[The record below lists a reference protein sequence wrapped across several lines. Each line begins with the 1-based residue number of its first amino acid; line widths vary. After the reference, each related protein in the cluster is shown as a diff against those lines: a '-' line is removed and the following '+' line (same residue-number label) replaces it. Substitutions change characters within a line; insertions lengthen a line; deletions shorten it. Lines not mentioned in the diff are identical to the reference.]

1 MQANAGKSGF
11 FKTPNIRVVRGA
23 EFRYRCGMVTRRQ
36 VRQVFI
42 LGAGLGTRL
51 RPLTDRLPKPLVPL
65 YNRPLVEW
73 VIDAC
78 LRAGIHR
85 FAINTHHMPDAW
97 SGFAAQAACRDLD
110 LSLFYEP
117 LLLDTGGGL
126 RNIAPWVADEPLL
139 VHNGDIFTTLPL
151 EKLIEAHLASG
162 LPATLALRSDGAER
176 RVGVDSSG
184 SRVTDLRHA
193 LGVDPGSHVFS
204 GVYCIDP
211 GFLELLPKGGIFSV
225 IPTFV
230 ELARQGRLG
239 AVVIDEGEWLD
250 LGDRESYLTAN
261 LQLDLA
267 PGIHPSAIVKPG
279 ALVERSV
286 IGPDCVIEAGAMV
299 RESVLWAGSQIQ
311 AGASL
316 DRCVV
321 CSGQPVNGAY
331 RDTNV

>member
-1 MQANAGKSGF
+1 VKSLIIRIVGRLVLRYGCRMAIRRRVEQA
-11 FKTPNIRVVRGA
+11 
-23 EFRYRCGMVTRRQ
+23 
-36 VRQVFI
+36 FI

-65 YNRPLVEW
+65 YHRPLVDW
-73 VIDAC
+73 AMDAC
-78 LRAGIHR
+78 VRAGIRR
-85 FAINTHHMPDAW
+85 FAINTHHLPDAW
-97 SGFAAQAACRDLD
+97 NGFAGGVRYPGLD

-117 LLLDTGGGL
+117 ILLDTGGGL
-126 RNIAPWVADEPLL
+126 RNVASWVGDRPLL

-151 EKLIEAHLASG
+151 EKLIEAHLDGG
-162 LPATLALRSDGAER
+162 LPVTLALRSEGAER
-176 RVGVDSSG
+176 RVGLDPAG
-184 SRVTDLRHA
+184 NRVTDLRHS

-211 GFLELLPKGGIFSV
+211 GFLELLPSAGVFSV
-225 IPTFV
+225 IPAFL

-250 LGDRESYLTAN
+250 MGDRESYLTAN

-267 PGIHPSAIVKPG
+267 PSIHHGALIEPG

-286 IGPDCVIEAGAMV
+286 IGPDCVVSAGARV
-299 RESVLWAGSQIQ
+299 RDSVLWPGSHVQ

-316 DRCVV
+316 DRCVAF
-321 CSGQPVNGAY
+321 SGLPISGAFLNA
-331 RDTNV
+331 NV